1 MRRSR
6 AVCCL
11 TTSSAGRR
19 YSRIEIETG
28 QAAEVTGED
37 AGRRPASRATVRRVV
52 GAALVMLVAT
62 AMAGP
67 ASAASGRHA
76 GVGPAPAQSRVR
88 ALDPA
93 EQHLF
98 ALLNADRAAAG
109 RQPLVLNER
118 LCAFARAH
126 SLEMG
131 RDHYLG
137 HASSS
142 GVPFS
147 GRVKAMGIPF
157 HTFAE
162 NVGEATEGASAA
174 AALDMLNTAMMA
186 EPLTGPN
193 HHTTLINPA
202 LHEVGVGV
210 VITPDNHVF
219 LTEDLIG

>member
-1 MRRSR
+1 M
-6 AVCCL
+6 
-11 TTSSAGRR
+11 
-19 YSRIEIETG
+19 
-28 QAAEVTGED
+28 
-37 AGRRPASRATVRRVV
+37 VRRVA

-67 ASAASGRHA
+67 ASAAPARRA
-76 GVGPAPAQSRVR
+76 GARPAPARSRAL

-98 ALLNADRAAAG
+98 ALLKADRAAAG
-109 RQPLVLNER
+109 RQPLVLNAR

-131 RDHYLG
+131 RAHYVG

-147 GRVKAMGIPF
+147 GRVQALGISF

-162 NVGEATEGASAA
+162 NVGEATEGASTE

-186 EPLTGPN
+186 EPLRGSN
-193 HHTTLINPA
+193 HRTTLINPA

>member
-1 MRRSR
+1 MM
-6 AVCCL
+6 
-11 TTSSAGRR
+11 
-19 YSRIEIETG
+19 I
-28 QAAEVTGED
+28 
-37 AGRRPASRATVRRVV
+37 VV
-52 GAALVMLVAT
+52 T

-67 ASAASGRHA
+67 SSAASARRA
-76 GVGPAPAQSRVR
+76 GAGPAPAQSRSF

-109 RQPLVLNER
+109 RQPFVLNAR

-126 SLEMG
+126 ALEMG
-131 RDHYLG
+131 RARYLG

-147 GRVKAMGIPF
+147 GRVEALGIAF

-162 NVGEATEGASAA
+162 NVGEATEGASAE

-210 VITPDNHVF
+210 IITPDNHVF